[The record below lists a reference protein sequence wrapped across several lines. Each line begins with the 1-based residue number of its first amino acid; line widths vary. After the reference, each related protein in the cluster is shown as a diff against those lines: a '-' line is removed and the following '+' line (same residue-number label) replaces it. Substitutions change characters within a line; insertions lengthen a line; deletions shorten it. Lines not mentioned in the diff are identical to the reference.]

1 MEKSRYGQY
10 DTAGLVKAGVV
21 SALYIALTLV
31 FGLLGWAY
39 GPIQFRPS
47 EMLNFLGLHHKRYI
61 YAVTLGVFVANYYQY
76 GVYDMIIGSLST
88 LIFLWVGRIVG
99 EFMVRKMQRLPFDGQ
114 LFRYIVLAV
123 IFTLSMFT
131 TAAMLAYL
139 LPDVGG
145 FWPTFWANYISLM
158 LSEGAMLTAGIFVMY
173 PLSKRINF
181 DE

>member
-76 GVYDMIIGSLST
+76 GVYDMIADSC
-88 LIFLWVGRIVG
+88 
-99 EFMVRKMQRLPFDGQ
+99 
-114 LFRYIVLAV
+114 RYQC
-123 IFTLSMFT
+123 
-131 TAAMLAYL
+131 
-139 LPDVGG
+139 PEK
-145 FWPTFWANYISLM
+145 P
-158 LSEGAMLTAGIFVMY
+158 
-173 PLSKRINF
+173 R
-181 DE
+181 